1 MTTSRNLLLLFILSA
16 VLLGPG
22 ARAADESGELRSINN
37 RVAPTPSA
45 ICPLN
50 VGSHIPD
57 VNVATIEGSATNLRD
72 QVRQK
77 PTILVFY
84 RGGWCPYCNSQLQQL
99 REVETELMQ
108 MGYQI
113 LAISADRPSRL
124 RESIDKHSL
133 GFTLLSDSSMAA
145 SRAFGIAFQLDQET
159 VQKYRKYDM
168 DLEEASGQK
177 HHQLPVPAVYI
188 VGTDRLVYFAYAHP
202 NHQVRLDPDLLM
214 AGARAALK

>member
-1 MTTSRNLLLLFILSA
+1 M
-16 VLLGPG
+16 
-22 ARAADESGELRSINN
+22 
-37 RVAPTPSA
+37 APTPSD

-57 VNVATIEGSATNLRD
+57 VNVATVDGSPTNLRD

-99 REVETELMQ
+99 HEAEPELVR

-113 LAISADRPSRL
+113 LAISADRPSKL
-124 RESIDKHSL
+124 RESVDKHSL

-145 SRAFGIAFQLDQET
+145 TRAFGIAFQLDQET
-159 VQKYRKYDM
+159 VQRYKKYDM
-168 DLEEASGQK
+168 DLEEASGKK

-188 VGTDRLVYFAYAHP
+188 VGTDRLVCFAYAHP
-202 NHQVRLDPDLLM
+202 NHQVRLDPDVLL
-214 AGARAALK
+214 AAAKAALK

>member
-1 MTTSRNLLLLFILSA
+1 MAISRALLVFFSLS
-16 VLLGPG
+16 VLTLGPIALG
-22 ARAADESGELRSINN
+22 QSQKGKSAGSEP
-37 RVAPTPSA
+37 RVAPTPSD

-57 VNVATIEGSATNLRD
+57 VNVATVDGSPTNLRD

-99 REVETELMQ
+99 HEAEPELVR

-113 LAISADRPSRL
+113 LAISADRPSKL
-124 RESIDKHSL
+124 RESVDKHSL

-145 SRAFGIAFQLDQET
+145 TRAFGIAFQLDQET
-159 VQKYRKYDM
+159 VQRYKKYDM
-168 DLEEASGQK
+168 DLEEASGKK

-188 VGTDRLVYFAYAHP
+188 VGTDRLVCFAYAHP
-202 NHQVRLDPDLLM
+202 NHQVRLDPDVLL
-214 AGARAALK
+214 AAAKAALK